1 MSSPGF
7 SCAWNGSGSALLSS
21 SIFVA
26 TTSTWP
32 VRIFGLT
39 LERRRT
45 VPVMRRQSSY
55 PTAAAAAST
64 SAFPSASDGSA
75 TICTMPSW
83 SRRSMKTRPPR
94 LRATSAQPH
103 RVTVWPTSASST
115 RPQKWVRMDAPDGA
129 REVRRKAL
137 HSSRRGGAGRRS
149 GATSGARRRL
159 ALGLRRRGLRL
170 RLRRLGVGLGSALA
184 REVALLVA
192 VLLEV
197 GLVPAAAREA
207 EAGRRQL
214 ALDRRRAAIRAGVRV
229 GIGKLLQAVEAVAAG
244 GADEGVDGHGRTV
257 VRKSRRLVW
266 GQRAGNQAVR
276 GRPRYGFRCEA

>member
-1 MSSPGF
+1 
-7 SCAWNGSGSALLSS
+7 
-21 SIFVA
+21 
-26 TTSTWP
+26 
-32 VRIFGLT
+32 
-39 LERRRT
+39 
-45 VPVMRRQSSY
+45 
-55 PTAAAAAST
+55 
-64 SAFPSASDGSA
+64 
-75 TICTMPSW
+75 MPSW

-137 HSSRRGGAGRRS
+137 HSSRRG
-149 GATSGARRRL
+149 ATSGARRGL

-170 RLRRLGVGLGSALA
+170 GLRRLAVGLGSALA

-197 GLVPAAAREA
+197 GLVPAAAGQA
-207 EAGRRQL
+207 EARRRQL

-244 GADEGVDGHGRTV
+244 GADEGVDGHGGTG
-257 VRKSRRLVW
+257 VRKPAASLGPKGVESS
-266 GQRAGNQAVR
+266 VR
-276 GRPRYGFRCEA
+276 GRRRSAFRRSGV